1 MGLVNTIVEP
11 EQLWAE
17 VDQWIVDRC
26 YRSCR
31 SHPAVPKPIPR
42 WDVHFG
48 ILKTTEET
56 QRLVRSPLVAT
67 RVGTDSVV
75 LRYVHFTLALV

>member
-1 MGLVNTIVEP
+1 MVNTIVEP

-31 SHPAVPKPIPR
+31 SHPAVPRRVQRIPPFR
-42 WDVHFG
+42 KGELVLV
-48 ILKTTEET
+48 IKTT
-56 QRLVRSPLVAT
+56 Q
-67 RVGTDSVV
+67 
-75 LRYVHFTLALV
+75 